1 MTDWIVRRWPLSATI
16 GACLIFDV
24 LSVHW
29 LNLLSNWAV
38 HWAAIGAVVG
48 MWWGQV
54 FLAVVIAGLAGRT
67 WIEGFTIGLTLTLL
81 GLAAFAFS
89 MLASGEVRSFS
100 TGELISLA
108 AIPSLMSA
116 VHTLSL
122 ADSQVTD
129 DGLSHLAGERFAELN
144 VSGTRITAERVR
156 ALKLANELFIAPG
169 QFSAAE
175 RLSLEASGVEV
186 QEKPKQ
192 P

>member
-1 MTDWIVRRWPLSATI
+1 
-16 GACLIFDV
+16 
-24 LSVHW
+24 
-29 LNLLSNWAV
+29 
-38 HWAAIGAVVG
+38 
-48 MWWGQV
+48 
-54 FLAVVIAGLAGRT
+54 
-67 WIEGFTIGLTLTLL
+67 
-81 GLAAFAFS
+81 